1 MLSIDSI
8 CYFFKANLFQ
18 PLFLEIC
25 FPSSEAKLQEVLE
38 DFALPSSPQTLRR
51 ALLSRNAQ
59 GINAEPPPMHRFH
72 QSSSPVASEAWH
84 DICMYIYIYGPHN
97 IYYMCVYMFIY
108 IYTCI
113 FILYIMMY
121 MF

>member
-84 DICMYIYIYGPHN
+84 DICMYIYIYMVH
-97 IYYMCVYMFIY
+97 ITYITCVYICSFIY
-108 IYTCI
+108 TRVYLYCI
-113 FILYIMMY
+113 L
-121 MF
+121 

>member
-1 MLSIDSI
+1 MLSVDTS
-8 CYFFKANLFQ
+8 FFQSQSF
-18 PLFLEIC
+18 PTPVFRIC

-72 QSSSPVASEAWH
+72 HSSSPVASEAWPGY
-84 DICMYIYIYGPHN
+84 MYTGPYN
-97 IYYMCVYMFIY
+97 I
-108 IYTCI
+108 
-113 FILYIMMY
+113 
-121 MF
+121 